1 MMRGR
6 EELEN
11 TYTIRV
17 SNKLYR
23 NILGRH
29 FNYHQLAVMPVC
41 HNSFTPCSFFWSCR
55 KANPCFL
62 TSIYCIAGYLH

>member
-29 FNYHQLAVMPVC
+29 FNYHQLAVM
-41 HNSFTPCSFFWSCR
+41 
-55 KANPCFL
+55 
-62 TSIYCIAGYLH
+62 LHLFQSMMLILRAPS